1 MGEKVLRGLEFF
13 DEFDSVENRMN
24 VAELGSVDQGFE
36 EEMVGFRRGIAVV
49 RPEGIDEKREEITGV
64 GIVVLLSF
72 EGLESLGL
80 VEGLVPFGLV
90 R

>member
-1 MGEKVLRGLEFF
+1 MGEKVLRGFEFF
-13 DEFDSVENRMN
+13 DKFNSVENRMN

-49 RPEGIDEKREEITGV
+49 RHEGIDEKREEITGV
-64 GIVVLLSF
+64 GIVFLLPF
-72 EGLESLGL
+72 ESLESLGL